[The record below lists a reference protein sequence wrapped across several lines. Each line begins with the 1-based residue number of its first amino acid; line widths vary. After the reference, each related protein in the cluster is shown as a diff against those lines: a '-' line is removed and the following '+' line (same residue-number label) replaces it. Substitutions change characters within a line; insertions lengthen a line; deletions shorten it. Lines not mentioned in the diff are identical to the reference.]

1 MGYFFCKMFNMVLL
15 KGLKKTLLNLA
26 FFFINKK
33 LIMKLLRIG
42 KIGNEK
48 PAILDKDKNYKDLS
62 SIIKDFDPNT
72 LNFETLDKLKKLD
85 VSKLPNL
92 DPTSRIGAC
101 VSKPSKFIGI
111 GLNFKD
117 HAKEQNLPIP
127 KEPIIFSKFT
137 NCVCGP
143 NDDIIVPKNSNHTD
157 WEVEIGF
164 VIGKKATYVS
174 EDNALDHVLG
184 FLVNDVSERNF
195 QKNKG
200 LTWDKG
206 KGFDTFGPIG
216 PYIITK
222 DEVNDF
228 QKLNMFLDVDGKRM
242 QTGNTEEM
250 IFDIK
255 TLVSYM
261 SHCMTLYP
269 GDICCTG
276 TPPGVGENMKP
287 PVFLKGGEKVKLGID
302 KLGEQ
307 NHNVKAY

>member
-1 MGYFFCKMFNMVLL
+1 
-15 KGLKKTLLNLA
+15 
-26 FFFINKK
+26 
-33 LIMKLLRIG
+33 MKLCRIG
-42 KIGNEK
+42 NVGEEK
-48 PAILDKDKNYKDLS
+48 PAIIDQDNNFRDLS
-62 SIIKDFDPNT
+62 SLVEDLNPNT
-72 LNFETLDKLKKLD
+72 LNFENLDKIQNSDISSLPKLD
-85 VSKLPNL
+85 TN
-92 DPTSRIGAC
+92 SRIGAC

-117 HAKEQNLPIP
+117 HAEEQNLPIP

-137 NCVCGP
+137 SCVIGP
-143 NDDIIVPKNSNHTD
+143 NDPIIVPKGSNHTD
-157 WEVEIGF
+157 WEVELGF
-164 VIGKKATYVS
+164 VIGKKAINVS
-174 EDNALDHVLG
+174 VDEAMNHVLG
-184 FLVNDVSERNF
+184 FFLVNDVSERNF

-216 PYIITK
+216 PYILTK
-222 DEVNDF
+222 DELLDYQN
-228 QKLNMFLDVDGKRM
+228 LNMFLDVDGKRM
-242 QTGNTEEM
+242 QTGNTEQM

-261 SHCMTLYP
+261 SSCMSLHP

-287 PVFLKGGEKVKLGID
+287 PHFLKGGEKVTLGID

-307 NHNVKAY
+307 KHAVIPYKD